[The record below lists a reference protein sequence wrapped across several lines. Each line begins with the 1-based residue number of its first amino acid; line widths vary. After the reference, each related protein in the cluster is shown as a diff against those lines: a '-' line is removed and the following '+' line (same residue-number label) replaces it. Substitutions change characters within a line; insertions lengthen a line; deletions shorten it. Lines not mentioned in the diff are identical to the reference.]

1 MNHRSHPPRC
11 FTWSR
16 VIIAASIAVLTTV
29 LSPAQIPE
37 QPTNST
43 PTARSPSAASRL
55 RSLVPVS
62 RPQAQSTDETQLLA
76 QAPRPGAPNSGST
89 VRPPIPNL
97 GARPPGGPGARP
109 PGLRPP
115 GGPTSSQ
122 ATTPAPAPAQPA
134 NPAAAGS
141 TAAKPAGAAGS
152 ATTPS
157 GSSPA
162 TGKDEVDLQ
171 FPNTPLPEILLL
183 YEQLTGKKIIRDQNV
198 EGATVTIET
207 TGKMPKADAIE
218 FIEKSLLL
226 NGYAFSESGD
236 KMLKVVAFDAKK
248 PPSEGGVRTYLKED
262 ELPSTDVVVNFVLPL
277 TYLEP
282 DDAAK
287 IISELVPP
295 HSYGKL
301 SPVPNSRA
309 LVITENSATV
319 RQIVQI
325 AKSLDVEPSRTIQKS
340 FQLTRENAEDVKKA
354 LDEIL
359 DTDKK
364 QTGGGSS
371 GGYSGTSS
379 TPRPTATPSAQPGA
393 PIPVQGG
400 APAGAT
406 ASRSAVVSSG
416 NGGAS
421 SSTIAPKI
429 IAVPR
434 TNRLLVIARPVD
446 MTHIESLVNEL
457 DAAAELR
464 SFITR
469 QLKYLSATGTL
480 AILEQAISRGN
491 EQAGKTSGGGASS
504 PAGAAT
510 SSGTPTNQSTTG
522 FGSTF
527 GRTGSYGGMGST
539 LGGAGGGFGGTGGY
553 GVGASLGAAGANL
566 QELRKDEGAKA
577 LVVGKTLL
585 IADSVQNE
593 IFASGPPEHL
603 RVLNEILDELDQRP
617 KQILIS
623 VVIGEMTLADG
634 VEFGLDW
641 LLRPTEFRYSKYTGA
656 AAGAIRNTGSTIL
669 DPSGIESIED
679 LADIGKGLTLYGTIS
694 DNVNVIVNALKSNT
708 AFKVISRPTIF
719 TLNNKPASISS
730 GSSIPIPVQTYSGYA
745 TGVENTTG
753 ITSNIQYQPVE
764 LSLNV
769 VPLINSDDELTMQIF
784 QQNNETAGTTTINGN
799 PYPNISSQAVSTMV
813 MVKNNS
819 TILLGG
825 LIRENIEKER
835 GGIPVIGSIPV
846 LKYLFGSTKDR
857 KTRRELLVFIQPR
870 IIAGDGDFP
879 PNTEDNAGQSP
890 FAEETR
896 AFLQQEQAAPPP
908 PVKQTRI
915 GKLIDKLLH

>member
-1 MNHRSHPPRC
+1 MNHLTFLLRRS
-11 FTWSR
+11 
-16 VIIAASIAVLTTV
+16 AATRMISMAGLG
-29 LSPAQIPE
+29 LLLGQASLAQIPE
-37 QPTNST
+37 QPTT
-43 PTARSPSAASRL
+43 KSPSATSRL
-55 RSLVPVS
+55 RSIIPAS
-62 RPQAQSTDETQLLA
+62 RPAKSTGTTPLLA
-76 QAPRPGAPNSGST
+76 QAPGSSTSSPGASPNT
-89 VRPPIPNL
+89 ARPPIP
-97 GARPPGGPGARP
+97 GTGTRPPGA

-115 GGPTSSQ
+115 GGPAPGSGT
-122 ATTPAPAPAQPA
+122 ATGTLPPRPPGGPGPAAGGPPGRPPLPGGPP
-134 NPAAAGS
+134 PAAAAPQS
-141 TAAKPAGAAGS
+141 S
-152 ATTPS
+152 A
-157 GSSPA
+157 
-162 TGKDEVDLQ
+162 GKDEVDLQ

-198 EGATVTIET
+198 ESAMVTIET
-207 TGKMPKADAIE
+207 TGRMPKAEAIE

-226 NGYAFSESGD
+226 NGYAFTESGD
-236 KMLKVVAFDAKK
+236 KMLKVMAFDSKK
-248 PPSEGGVRTYLKED
+248 PPSEGGVKTYLKEED
-262 ELPSTDVVVNFVLPL
+262 LPSTDVVVNFVLPL

-287 IISELVPP
+287 IIGELVQP

-325 AKSLDVEPSRTIQKS
+325 AKSLDVEPSRTIQRS

-364 QTGGGSS
+364 QAGGSS
-371 GGYSGTSS
+371 GGYSGSS
-379 TPRPTATPSAQPGA
+379 GTPRPTATTQPGA
-393 PIPVQGG
+393 PIPAQ
-400 APAGAT
+400 AGAT
-406 ASRSAVVSSG
+406 AAAPARSAIVPQNNGSG
-416 NGGAS
+416 Q
-421 SSTIAPKI
+421 SSTVAPKI

-446 MTHIESLVNEL
+446 MTHIEALINEL

-464 SFITR
+464 NFITR

-480 AILEQAISRGN
+480 TILEQAISRGN
-491 EQAGKTSGGGASS
+491 EQGGKGIGSATSATGAQ
-504 PAGAAT
+504 T
-510 SSGTPTNQSTTG
+510 SSGTPANQTTTG
-522 FGSTF
+522 IGSTF
-527 GRTGSYGGMGST
+527 GRTGGAYGGLGSSYGGLGSSY
-539 LGGAGGGFGGTGGY
+539 GGGTGGY
-553 GVGASLGAAGANL
+553 GVGASMGAAGANL

-603 RVLNEILDELDQRP
+603 RALNEILDELDQRP

-641 LLRPTEFRYSKYTGA
+641 LLRPTEFRYNKYEGI
-656 AAGAIRNTGSTIL
+656 AAGAIRNTGSAIL
-669 DPSGIESIED
+669 DPSAIETVED
-679 LADIGKGLTLYGTIS
+679 LADIGKGLTLYGTIN
-694 DNVNVIVNALKSNT
+694 DNVSVIVNALKTNT

-745 TGVENTTG
+745 TGVDNTTG

-769 VPLINSDDELTMQIF
+769 VPLINSDDELTLQIF
-784 QQNNETAGTTTINGN
+784 QQNNETSGTTTINGN

-825 LIRENIEKER
+825 LIRENVEKER
-835 GGIPVIGSIPV
+835 GGVPVIGSIPV

-870 IIAGDGDFP
+870 IIGGDGDFP

-896 AFLQQEQAAPPP
+896 AFLKQEQAAPPP